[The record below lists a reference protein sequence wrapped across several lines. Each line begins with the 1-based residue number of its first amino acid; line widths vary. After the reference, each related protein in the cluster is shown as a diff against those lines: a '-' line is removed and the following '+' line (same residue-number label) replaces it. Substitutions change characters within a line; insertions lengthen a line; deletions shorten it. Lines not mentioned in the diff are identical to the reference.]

1 MVRRGK
7 ALRRSIGLVGAPLP
21 VAFDHLLRRDGNT
34 SATAIARKPP
44 HGPMRAESRESRT
57 PDLGRAMALRII
69 PPMAVHGATSLQR
82 RTTEVRRR
90 PASLPRPTT
99 TRPRAAE
106 ELRRQGRTQL
116 QARAIPLRDR
126 IQASAV
132 SAAAELPRR
141 DRTRAGGYR
150 GRHRER
156 RNGGRGH
163 GADKCV
169 RHLFRLFRLSILL
182 GNALNAPLHFVAQ
195 FDRDRQS
202 PRRFSGIRLVR
213 RIRIPEGGRIIGQIL
228 NIVQK
233 RLQAWVRRDTLQAQ
247 VLQIMGLPKSNL
259 VKGQEGFSG
268 LLGGLLTKKDGA
280 GWLGLQQNVRGVSVL
295 RCLPEPL
302 GRLLTQQL
310 VWRHRAASLRA
321 LGR

>member
-44 HGPMRAESRESRT
+44 G
-57 PDLGRAMALRII
+57 

-141 DRTRAGGYR
+141 DRTRLPAR
-150 GRHRER
+150 
-156 RNGGRGH
+156 
-163 GADKCV
+163 A
-169 RHLFRLFRLSILL
+169 ILL
-182 GNALNAPLHFVAQ
+182 RDLLPLRA
-195 FDRDRQS
+195 
-202 PRRFSGIRLVR
+202 
-213 RIRIPEGGRIIGQIL
+213 
-228 NIVQK
+228 
-233 RLQAWVRRDTLQAQ
+233 
-247 VLQIMGLPKSNL
+247 
-259 VKGQEGFSG
+259 
-268 LLGGLLTKKDGA
+268 
-280 GWLGLQQNVRGVSVL
+280 
-295 RCLPEPL
+295 
-302 GRLLTQQL
+302 
-310 VWRHRAASLRA
+310 HRAAARVTPAYARAETRDLREA
-321 LGR
+321 IRAGAEDTTGSRAGFP

>member
-44 HGPMRAESRESRT
+44 HGPMRAESREPRT

-141 DRTRAGGYR
+141 DRTRLPARAILLRDLLPLRAHPAAARVTPAYARAETRDLREAIRAGAEDTTGSR
-150 GRHRER
+150 AGFPDLPGGGPFNRAR
-156 RNGGRGH
+156 RLGELRSPGKLKH
-163 GADKCV
+163 APPMQADDTTWW
-169 RHLFRLFRLSILL
+169 RRRFRLRETC
-182 GNALNAPLHFVAQ
+182 
-195 FDRDRQS
+195 R
-202 PRRFSGIRLVR
+202 
-213 RIRIPEGGRIIGQIL
+213 
-228 NIVQK
+228 
-233 RLQAWVRRDTLQAQ
+233 
-247 VLQIMGLPKSNL
+247 
-259 VKGQEGFSG
+259 
-268 LLGGLLTKKDGA
+268 
-280 GWLGLQQNVRGVSVL
+280 
-295 RCLPEPL
+295 
-302 GRLLTQQL
+302 
-310 VWRHRAASLRA
+310 
-321 LGR
+321 